1 MKNEPIR
8 DNKPEEL
15 TRICTQVYSAFPNNK
30 FLEYTIE
37 KSKKNIT
44 KFTVKCDYDILYIGG
59 NAMFS
64 EAYHEYINNE
74 KDNRI
79 KLISKEKTDKMIEI
93 KSKGSWRTDK
103 NY

>member
-1 MKNEPIR
+1 
-8 DNKPEEL
+8 
-15 TRICTQVYSAFPNNK
+15 
-30 FLEYTIE
+30 
-37 KSKKNIT
+37 
-44 KFTVKCDYDILYIGG
+44 
-59 NAMFS
+59 MFS

-79 KLISKEKTDKMIEI
+79 KLISKEKTNKMIEI